1 MKADFLKL
9 LENLNKYDK
18 NRRTRQNNRK
28 RIKKRKPHN
37 RSKSRSVQDGKTTLS
52 KRNIQVKEKDIQ
64 AHLLPSSQVIK
75 GQNK

>member
-52 KRNIQVKEKDIQ
+52 KRNIQAKEKDIQ
-64 AHLLPSSQVIK
+64 THLLPSGQVIK